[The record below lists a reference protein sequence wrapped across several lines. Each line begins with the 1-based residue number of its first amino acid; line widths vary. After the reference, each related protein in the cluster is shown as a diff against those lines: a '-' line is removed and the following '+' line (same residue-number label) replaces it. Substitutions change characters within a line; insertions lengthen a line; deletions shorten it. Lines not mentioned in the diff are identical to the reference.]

1 MLYLDSFVGLAL
13 MALWI
18 FCVVDV
24 IMTPDG
30 ATRNLPKMLWLLLVI
45 FLFEIGAIIWLI
57 AGRPRSGTARDRGAG
72 RGFYAGARA
81 QGFPE
86 YERLGRSTVDDP
98 EADAEFLRQC
108 RERAQAQRARYEQ
121 SKKDQSES

>member
-13 MALWI
+13 VALWI
-18 FCVVDV
+18 FCIVDV

-30 ATRNLPKMLWLLLVI
+30 APRNLPKMLWLLIVI
-45 FLFEIGAIIWLI
+45 FLAEIGAVIWLI
-57 AGRPRSGTARDRGAG
+57 AGRPRSGTAPTE
-72 RGFYAGARA
+72 GFYAGARS

-86 YERLGRSTVDDP
+86 YERLGRSTADDP

-108 RERAQAQRARYEQ
+108 RERAEAQRVRYEKN
-121 SKKDQSES
+121 KKDQSES